1 MYEEVRDLPKLTAVM
16 NDVLDNYNLAFPSQ
30 MNLVFFEDALSHAVR
45 ISRILR
51 QPRGNAMLIG
61 VGGSGKQSL
70 TRMASFLG
78 GMPCLCIEINRGYGI
93 REFREDIKKFML
105 KTGVEGRDTVFLFT
119 DTQIVDETMLE
130 DLNNVLNT
138 GDLSNLFALDE
149 TDKIVLDMIPV
160 CKSVNMPETRE
171 NCLAYFVSRVRD
183 KLHIVL
189 CMSPVGD
196 SLRIRCRQFPS
207 LINCT
212 TIDWFHGWP
221 EAALVS
227 VAERFLEGLELPSEE
242 VRVSVVTM
250 CGFVHRSIES
260 ISARFFAELRRRVYT
275 TPKSYLDLI
284 SLYISMLKGLQDVV
298 EKKSERMK
306 VGVRKLIETND
317 VVDGLR
323 SELVKLE
330 PILKSKAIET
340 EVLLAEV
347 ARDSAEASIVAAKV
361 QTEEAVVGKQAEET
375 SAVAA
380 DAQRD
385 LDRALPA
392 LESAVKALKGLT
404 KADITEVKS
413 FTNPPNAVSQHKNYM
428 MRFAYLTAQKIK
440 KHLIL

>member
-1 MYEEVRDLPKLTAVM
+1 MYEEVKDLAKLTGVM
-16 NDVLDNYNLAFPSQ
+16 DDALDNYNLAFPTQ

-70 TRMASFLG
+70 TRMAAFIG
-78 GMPCLCIEINRGYGI
+78 GMACLSIEINRGYGI

-105 KTGVEGRDTVFLFT
+105 KTGVDGKDTVFLFT

-138 GDLSNLFALDE
+138 GELSNLFALDE

-160 CKSVNMPETRE
+160 CKAVDMPETRE
-171 NCLAYFVSRVRD
+171 NCLAHFVSRVRD

-227 VAERFLEGLELPSEE
+227 VAERFLGGLELPSEE
-242 VRVSVVTM
+242 VRASVVTM

-284 SLYISMLKGLQDVV
+284 SLYISMLKGLQDEV

-330 PILKSKAIET
+330 PILKSKALET
-340 EVLLAEV
+340 ELLLAHV
-347 ARDSAEASIVAAKV
+347 AKDTAEASIVAEKV
-361 QTEEAVVGKQAEET
+361 QTEEAIVGKQAAET

-380 DAQRD
+380 DAQKD

-413 FTNPPNAVSQHKNYM
+413 FTNPPNAVSIYRNNSVLRYY
-428 MRFAYLTAQKIK
+428 FCF
-440 KHLIL
+440 